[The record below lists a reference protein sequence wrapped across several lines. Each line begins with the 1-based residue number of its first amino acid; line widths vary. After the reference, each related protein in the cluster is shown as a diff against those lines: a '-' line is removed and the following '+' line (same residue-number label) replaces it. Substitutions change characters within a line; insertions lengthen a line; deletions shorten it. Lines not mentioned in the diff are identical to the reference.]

1 MRKKLAVLI
10 VTLLMVVAGKVRG
23 KIGSYHSELNCKAEF
38 VNEYF
43 QSAHCMWTANR
54 EEQHPLTKESVGT
67 SATALHT
74 CSQKNWNPNPESCP
88 RFALQLPNTR
98 SNLLILDHIL

>member
-1 MRKKLAVLI
+1 MRKKLAVLV

-23 KIGSYHSELNCKAEF
+23 KIGSYHSELNCRSEF

-74 CSQKNWNPNPESCP
+74 HSQKKLKPKSRKLPSVCP
-88 RFALQLPNTR
+88 STAEYKVQFAYP
-98 SNLLILDHIL
+98 